1 MKTPSFYPLTFL
13 FGMLILIILYSF
25 SLERGRH
32 TYRNQWMIPSQKN
45 LTVKNSSKENLNVV
59 LYNPSTTDVLQYIAL
74 NNEIKEIP
82 KNDSVVTKINFKNK
96 LQVVNNSN
104 NETIFKLKIL
114 NNSGRI
120 KATVN
125 TNIVQK

>member
-13 FGMLILIILYSF
+13 FGILILVLYSF

-32 TYRNQWMIPSQKN
+32 TYRNQWSIPAQKN

-59 LYNPSTTDVLQYIAL
+59 LYNPSPTDVLQYTAL

-96 LQVVNNSN
+96 LQIVNNSN
-104 NETIFKLKIL
+104 HETLFKLKIL
-114 NNSGRI
+114 NNSGRV
-120 KATVN
+120 KAAVSN
-125 TNIVQK
+125 TIVQK

>member
-13 FGMLILIILYSF
+13 FGILILVLYSF

-45 LTVKNSSKENLNVV
+45 LTVKNSSRENLNVV
-59 LYNPSTTDVLQYIAL
+59 LYNPSPTDVLQYTAL

-96 LQVVNNSN
+96 LQIVNNSN
-104 NETIFKLKIL
+104 HETLFKLKIL
-114 NNSGRI
+114 NNSGRV
-120 KATVN
+120 KAAVSN
-125 TNIVQK
+125 SIVQK

>member
-1 MKTPSFYPLTFL
+1 MKTPYFYPLTL
-13 FGMLILIILYSF
+13 FFGILIIILSSF

-32 TYRNQWMIPSQKN
+32 MYRNQWMIPAQKN

-59 LYNPSTTDVLQYIAL
+59 LYNPSTTDALQYLAL

-104 NETIFKLKIL
+104 HETIFKLKIL

-120 KATVN
+120 KAAVSN
-125 TNIVQK
+125 PIVQK

>member
-1 MKTPSFYPLTFL
+1 MKTPYFYPLTL
-13 FGMLILIILYSF
+13 FFGILIIILSSF

-32 TYRNQWMIPSQKN
+32 MYRNQWMIPAQKN

-59 LYNPSTTDVLQYIAL
+59 LYNPSTTDALQYLSL

-104 NETIFKLKIL
+104 HETIFKLKIL

-120 KATVN
+120 KAAVSNPT
-125 TNIVQK
+125 VQK

>member
-13 FGMLILIILYSF
+13 FGMLILILYSF

-59 LYNPSTTDVLQYIAL
+59 LYNPSSTDVLQYTVL

-96 LQVVNNSN
+96 LQIVNNSN
-104 NETIFKLKIL
+104 HETLFKLKIL
-114 NNSGRI
+114 NNSGRV
-120 KATVN
+120 KAAVSN
-125 TNIVQK
+125 TIVQK

>member
-1 MKTPSFYPLTFL
+1 M
-13 FGMLILIILYSF
+13 
-25 SLERGRH
+25 
-32 TYRNQWMIPSQKN
+32 YRNQWMIPAQKN

-59 LYNPSTTDVLQYIAL
+59 LYNPSTTDALQYLSL

-104 NETIFKLKIL
+104 HETIFKLKIL

-120 KATVN
+120 KAAVSNPT
-125 TNIVQK
+125 VQK